1 MPTDKSEGFDRPQLW
16 AVFGTFASGVAV
28 LIALIA
34 FVWPD
39 GLDGVGAEQGTAS
52 ISVTPS
58 PLPTTASPTPGEI
71 PRPST
76 TPRPPDTVIRIEIVQ
91 PPTNSQGSDVGQLFV
106 SLLTATGAL
115 LAGVGALAALRRTR
129 PNAGPPS
136 KDQQPTAQDQQPPR
150 QP

>member
-16 AVFGTFASGVAV
+16 AVSGAFASGIAV

-39 GLDGVGAEQGTAS
+39 GPDGDGTQQATPS
-52 ISVTPS
+52 ISVTLS
-58 PLPTTASPTPGEI
+58 PLPTTASPTPGGI
-71 PRPST
+71 PPPST

-91 PPTNSQGSDVGQLFV
+91 PPANSQGSDVGQLFV

-129 PNAGPPS
+129 PNAG
-136 KDQQPTAQDQQPPR
+136 QRPTAEAGQDETPPA
-150 QP
+150 